1 LTPRSDSTIFRKIRL
16 KPTFAKRT
24 HPTVKTE
31 IVSKMSR
38 LSRALLVAT
47 LALAGTA
54 SSKADNFFDNT
65 ISGIDLGNASGGTTG
80 GHRHWAIFTLGGNV
94 TITDPTPYVPG
105 SVPPGQAPDSYYST
119 AGSADVYGNVGIYG
133 SGRLSMTNSYI
144 NGFVD
149 QFSNVTNTLAG
160 NGANPYFIGSPGSIG
175 HNTTYLQQAYND
187 AIAASAAAK
196 YLGTPAGLLA
206 NPTVV
211 LGSATTAVI
220 TSAKSEVDLGISGGG
235 QAGETYVLNLT
246 DLILQGTSAVLTLN
260 GTATTNYVINVNR
273 YMSLAG
279 GAKINLAGGITPQN
293 VLYNVNQNTI
303 NGVQYDVTLS
313 GGSEARGII
322 LATTRA
328 VKLTG
333 DSKVFGEVIAKSVSL
348 SGSSNVIN
356 PLVSP

>member
-1 LTPRSDSTIFRKIRL
+1 M
-16 KPTFAKRT
+16 
-24 HPTVKTE
+24 KTD
-31 IVSKMSR
+31 IISKMSR
-38 LSRALLVAT
+38 LSRALLAAA
-47 LALAGTA
+47 LALVSTA
-54 SSKADNFFDNT
+54 SVKATPLNFFDGSV
-65 ISGIDLGNASGGTTG
+65 SGVDLGNASGGVTN

-94 TITDPTPYVPG
+94 TITDPTTYGTVPSG
-105 SVPPGQAPDSYYST
+105 SPTSDYSV
-119 AGSADVYGNVGIYG
+119 AGSADVYGNVGISG

-149 QFSNVTNTLAG
+149 QNSSPTNVFAG
-160 NGANPYFIGSPGSIG
+160 NGGNPYFLGSIT
-175 HNTTYLQQAYND
+175 HDSAYLLQGYND
-187 AIAASAAAK
+187 AITASAVAK
-196 YLGTPAGLLA
+196 ALATNVGGGGGTA
-206 NPTVV
+206 
-211 LGSATTAVI
+211 ATTAVI
-220 TSAKSEVDLGISGGG
+220 TSAKSEVDLGIALGG
-235 QAGETYVLNLT
+235 QANTTYVLNLT

>member
-1 LTPRSDSTIFRKIRL
+1 LTPRSDSTIFRKIRF

-24 HPTVKTE
+24 DPTMKTE
-31 IVSKMSR
+31 IVSKMSS

-54 SSKADNFFDNT
+54 SVKAAPGNFFDGSV
-65 ISGIDLGNASGGTTG
+65 SGVDLGNASGGTTG

-94 TITDPTPYVPG
+94 TITDPTPYLPG
-105 SVPPGQAPDSYYST
+105 SVPPGQALDPYYST
-119 AGSADVYGNVGIYG
+119 AGSADVYGNVGISG

-149 QFSNVTNTLAG
+149 QNSSPTNVFAG
-160 NGANPYFIGSPGSIG
+160 NGANPYFLGSIT
-175 HNTTYLQQAYND
+175 HDSAYLLQGYND
-187 AIAASAAAK
+187 AINASATAK
-196 YLGTPAGLLA
+196 ALTATPGT
-206 NPTVV
+206 V
-211 LGSATTAVI
+211 STAVI

-235 QAGETYVLNLT
+235 QVGETYVLNLT

-293 VLYNVNQNTI
+293 VLYNVNENTI

-348 SGSSNVIN
+348 SGASNVIN

>member
-1 LTPRSDSTIFRKIRL
+1 M
-16 KPTFAKRT
+16 
-24 HPTVKTE
+24 KTE

-38 LSRALLVAT
+38 LSRVLLAAT

-54 SSKADNFFDNT
+54 SVKADNFFDDT
-65 ISGIDLGNASGGTTG
+65 ISGINLGNASGGTTG

-94 TITDPTPYVPG
+94 TITDPQSYTTTTGIVPSG
-105 SVPPGQAPDSYYST
+105 SPTSDYSA

-144 NGFVD
+144 DGFVD
-149 QFSNVTNTLAG
+149 EFSSPTNVLAG
-160 NGANPYFIGSPGSIG
+160 NGANPYFLGSIT
-175 HNTTYLQQAYND
+175 HDSAYLQQAYND
-187 AIAASAAAK
+187 AIAASAVAK
-196 YLGTPAGLLA
+196 ALTATSGT
-206 NPTVV
+206 V
-211 LGSATTAVI
+211 STAVI
-220 TSAKSEVDLGISGGG
+220 TSAKSQADLGITGSL
-235 QAGETYVLNLT
+235 AGNTYVLNLT

>member
-1 LTPRSDSTIFRKIRL
+1 M
-16 KPTFAKRT
+16 
-24 HPTVKTE
+24 KTE
-31 IVSKMSR
+31 IVFKMSR
-38 LSRALLVAT
+38 LSRVLLAAT
-47 LALAGTA
+47 LALVSTA
-54 SSKADNFFDNT
+54 SVKAQNFFDNT
-65 ISGIDLGNASGGTTG
+65 ILGINLGNASGGTTG

-94 TITDPTPYVPG
+94 TITDPQSYTTTTGIVPSG
-105 SVPPGQAPDSYYST
+105 SPTSDYSA

-144 NGFVD
+144 DGFVD
-149 QFSNVTNTLAG
+149 EFSSPTNVLAG
-160 NGANPYFIGSPGSIG
+160 NGANPYFLGSIT
-175 HNTTYLQQAYND
+175 HDSAYLQQAYND
-187 AIAASAAAK
+187 AIAASAAAQ
-196 YLGTPAGLLA
+196 YLGTPAGLSA

-211 LGSATTAVI
+211 LGTATTAVI
-220 TSAKSEVDLGISGGG
+220 TSAKSEADLGITGSL
-235 QAGETYVLNLT
+235 AGNTYVLNLT

>member
-1 LTPRSDSTIFRKIRL
+1 M
-16 KPTFAKRT
+16 
-24 HPTVKTE
+24 KTE
-31 IVSKMSR
+31 IVSKMSS

-54 SSKADNFFDNT
+54 SVKADNFFDDT
-65 ISGIDLGNASGGTTG
+65 ISGINLGNASGGTTG

-94 TITDPTPYVPG
+94 TITDPTPYLPG
-105 SVPPGQAPDSYYST
+105 SVPPGQALDPYYST
-119 AGSADVYGNVGIYG
+119 AGSADVYGNVGISG

-149 QFSNVTNTLAG
+149 QNSSPTNVFAG
-160 NGANPYFIGSPGSIG
+160 NGGNPYFLGSIT
-175 HNTTYLQQAYND
+175 HDSAYLLQGYND

-196 YLGTPAGLLA
+196 YLGTPAGLSA

-220 TSAKSEVDLGISGGG
+220 TSATSQADLGITGPL
-235 QAGETYVLNLT
+235 AGTTYVLNLT

-303 NGVQYDVTLS
+303 NVVQYDVTLS

>member
-1 LTPRSDSTIFRKIRL
+1 
-16 KPTFAKRT
+16 
-24 HPTVKTE
+24 
-31 IVSKMSR
+31 
-38 LSRALLVAT
+38 
-47 LALAGTA
+47 
-54 SSKADNFFDNT
+54 
-65 ISGIDLGNASGGTTG
+65 
-80 GHRHWAIFTLGGNV
+80 
-94 TITDPTPYVPG
+94 
-105 SVPPGQAPDSYYST
+105 
-119 AGSADVYGNVGIYG
+119 
-133 SGRLSMTNSYI
+133 
-144 NGFVD
+144 
-149 QFSNVTNTLAG
+149 
-160 NGANPYFIGSPGSIG
+160 
-175 HNTTYLQQAYND
+175 
-187 AIAASAAAK
+187 
-196 YLGTPAGLLA
+196 
-206 NPTVV
+206 
-211 LGSATTAVI
+211 
-220 TSAKSEVDLGISGGG
+220 
-235 QAGETYVLNLT
+235 
-246 DLILQGTSAVLTLN
+246 LN

>member
-1 LTPRSDSTIFRKIRL
+1 M
-16 KPTFAKRT
+16 
-24 HPTVKTE
+24 KTE

-47 LALAGTA
+47 LALVSAA
-54 SSKADNFFDNT
+54 SVKAQNFFDNT
-65 ISGIDLGNASGGTTG
+65 ILGINLGNASGGTTG
-80 GHRHWAIFTLGGNV
+80 GHRSWAIFTLGGNV
-94 TITDPTPYVPG
+94 TITDPTPYT
-105 SVPPGQAPDSYYST
+105 ANSY
-119 AGSADVYGNVGIYG
+119 DVIGNVGIYG
-133 SGRLSMTNSYI
+133 TGRLSMTNSYI
-144 NGFVD
+144 DGFVD
-149 QFSNVTNTLAG
+149 QYSSPTNVFAG
-160 NGANPYFIGSPGSIG
+160 NGTNPNDYYLGSIA
-175 HNTTYLQQAYND
+175 HNTAYLQQAYND
-187 AIAASAAAK
+187 AITASAVAK
-196 YLGTPAGLLA
+196 ALATNVGPGGGTA
-206 NPTVV
+206 
-211 LGSATTAVI
+211 ATTAVI
-220 TSAKSEVDLGISGGG
+220 TSAKNEMDLGIALGG
-235 QAGETYVLNLT
+235 QANTTYVLNLT
-246 DLILQGTSAVLTLN
+246 DLILQGTRAVLTLN

-348 SGSSNVIN
+348 SGASNVIN

>member
-1 LTPRSDSTIFRKIRL
+1 M
-16 KPTFAKRT
+16 
-24 HPTVKTE
+24 KTE

-38 LSRALLVAT
+38 LSRVLLAAT

-54 SSKADNFFDNT
+54 SVKADNFFDDT
-65 ISGIDLGNASGGTTG
+65 ISGINLGNASGGTTG

-94 TITDPTPYVPG
+94 TITDPTPYLPG
-105 SVPPGQAPDSYYST
+105 SVPPGQALDPYYST
-119 AGSADVYGNVGIYG
+119 AGSADVYGNVGISG

-149 QFSNVTNTLAG
+149 QNSSPTNVFAG
-160 NGANPYFIGSPGSIG
+160 NGGNPYFLGSIT
-175 HNTTYLQQAYND
+175 HDSAYLQQAYND
-187 AIAASAAAK
+187 AIAASAVAK
-196 YLGTPAGLLA
+196 ALTATSGT
-206 NPTVV
+206 V
-211 LGSATTAVI
+211 STAVI
-220 TSAKSEVDLGISGGG
+220 TSAKSQADLGITGSL
-235 QAGETYVLNLT
+235 AGNTYVLNLT

>member
-1 LTPRSDSTIFRKIRL
+1 M
-16 KPTFAKRT
+16 
-24 HPTVKTE
+24 KTE

-47 LALAGTA
+47 LALVSTA
-54 SSKADNFFDNT
+54 SVKAQNFFDNT
-65 ISGIDLGNASGGTTG
+65 ILGINLGNASGGTTG

-94 TITDPTPYVPG
+94 TITDPQSYTTTTGIVPSG
-105 SVPPGQAPDSYYST
+105 SPNSDYSA

-144 NGFVD
+144 DGFVD
-149 QFSNVTNTLAG
+149 EFSSPTNVLAG
-160 NGANPYFIGSPGSIG
+160 NGANPYFLGSIT
-175 HNTTYLQQAYND
+175 HDSAYLQQAYND
-187 AIAASAAAK
+187 AIAASAVAK
-196 YLGTPAGLLA
+196 ALTATSGT
-206 NPTVV
+206 V
-211 LGSATTAVI
+211 STAVI
-220 TSAKSEVDLGISGGG
+220 TSAKSQADLGITGSL
-235 QAGETYVLNLT
+235 AGNTYVLNLT

>member
-1 LTPRSDSTIFRKIRL
+1 LTTPSDSTIFQKTPL
-16 KPTFAKRT
+16 KPTLAKRT
-24 HPTVKTE
+24 HPTMKTE

-54 SSKADNFFDNT
+54 SVKADNFFDDT
-65 ISGIDLGNASGGTTG
+65 ILGIDLGNASGGTTG

-94 TITDPTPYVPG
+94 TITDPQSYTTTTGIIPSGTPTSNY
-105 SVPPGQAPDSYYST
+105 SAP
-119 AGSADVYGNVGIYG
+119 GSADVYGNVGIYG

-144 NGFVD
+144 DGFVD
-149 QFSNVTNTLAG
+149 QYSYPTNVFTGNTP
-160 NGANPYFIGSPGSIG
+160 NPYFLGSIT
-175 HNTTYLQQAYND
+175 HDSAYLQQAYND
-187 AIAASAAAK
+187 AIAASAVAK
-196 YLGTPAGLLA
+196 ALTATPGT
-206 NPTVV
+206 V
-211 LGSATTAVI
+211 STAVI

>member
-1 LTPRSDSTIFRKIRL
+1 M
-16 KPTFAKRT
+16 
-24 HPTVKTE
+24 KTE

-38 LSRALLVAT
+38 LSRVLLAAT
-47 LALAGTA
+47 LALVSTA
-54 SSKADNFFDNT
+54 SVKAQNFFDNT
-65 ISGIDLGNASGGTTG
+65 ILGINLGNASGGTTG

-94 TITDPTPYVPG
+94 TITDPQSYTTTTGIVPSG
-105 SVPPGQAPDSYYST
+105 SPTSDYSA

-144 NGFVD
+144 DGFVD
-149 QFSNVTNTLAG
+149 EFSSPTNVLAG
-160 NGANPYFIGSPGSIG
+160 NGANPYFLGSIT
-175 HNTTYLQQAYND
+175 HDSAYLQQAYND
-187 AIAASAAAK
+187 AIAASAVAK
-196 YLGTPAGLLA
+196 ALTATSGT
-206 NPTVV
+206 V
-211 LGSATTAVI
+211 STAVI
-220 TSAKSEVDLGISGGG
+220 TSAKSQADLGITGSL
-235 QAGETYVLNLT
+235 AGNTYVLNLT

>member
-1 LTPRSDSTIFRKIRL
+1 M
-16 KPTFAKRT
+16 
-24 HPTVKTE
+24 KTE

-54 SSKADNFFDNT
+54 SVKAADNFFDAT
-65 ISGIDLGNASGGTTG
+65 SSDTVSGIYLGNASGGTTG
-80 GHRHWAIFTLGGNV
+80 GHRSWAIFTLGGNV
-94 TITDPTPYVPG
+94 TITDPTPYTPG
-105 SVPPGQAPDSYYST
+105 NYDPYTANSY
-119 AGSADVYGNVGIYG
+119 DVIGNVGIYG
-133 SGRLSMTNSYI
+133 TGRLSMTNSYI
-144 NGFVD
+144 DGFVD
-149 QFSNVTNTLAG
+149 EFSSPTNVLAG
-160 NGANPYFIGSPGSIG
+160 NGANPYFLGSIT
-175 HNTTYLQQAYND
+175 HDSAYLQQAYND
-187 AIAASAAAK
+187 AIAASAVAK
-196 YLGTPAGLLA
+196 ALTATSGT
-206 NPTVV
+206 V
-211 LGSATTAVI
+211 STAVI
-220 TSAKSEVDLGISGGG
+220 TSAKSQADLGITGSL
-235 QAGETYVLNLT
+235 AGNTYVLNLT

>member
-1 LTPRSDSTIFRKIRL
+1 LTPRSDSTIFRKIRF

-24 HPTVKTE
+24 DPTMKTE
-31 IVSKMSR
+31 IVSKMSS

-54 SSKADNFFDNT
+54 SVKADNFFDNT
-65 ISGIDLGNASGGTTG
+65 ISGINLGNASGGTTG
-80 GHRHWAIFTLGGNV
+80 GHRHWAIFTLGGSV
-94 TITDPTPYVPG
+94 TITDPTPYLPG
-105 SVPPGQAPDSYYST
+105 SVPSGQAPDSYYST

-149 QFSNVTNTLAG
+149 QYSSPTNVFAG
-160 NGANPYFIGSPGSIG
+160 NGANPYFLGSIT
-175 HNTTYLQQAYND
+175 HDSAYLQRAYND
-187 AIAASAAAK
+187 AIAASAAAEA
-196 YLGTPAGLLA
+196 LTTNVGAGGGTA
-206 NPTVV
+206 
-211 LGSATTAVI
+211 ATTAVI
-220 TSAKSEVDLGISGGG
+220 TSAKSEVDLGIALGG
-235 QAGETYVLNLT
+235 QPNTTYVLNLT

>member
-1 LTPRSDSTIFRKIRL
+1 M
-16 KPTFAKRT
+16 
-24 HPTVKTE
+24 KTE

-47 LALAGTA
+47 LALAGTV
-54 SSKADNFFDNT
+54 SIKADNFFDDT
-65 ISGIDLGNASGGTTG
+65 ILGIDLGNASGGTTG

-94 TITDPTPYVPG
+94 TITDPQSYTNY
-105 SVPPGQAPDSYYST
+105 SVPPPLPGQTDAYYSAYYSQ
-119 AGSADVYGNVGIYG
+119 AGSADVYGNVGISG

-144 NGFVD
+144 DGFVD
-149 QFSNVTNTLAG
+149 QNSYPTNVLTG
-160 NGANPYFIGSPGSIG
+160 NGGNPYFLGSIT
-175 HNTTYLQQAYND
+175 HDSAYLQQGYTD
-187 AIAASAAAK
+187 AINASATAK
-196 YLGTPAGLLA
+196 ALTATPGT
-206 NPTVV
+206 V
-211 LGSATTAVI
+211 STAVI

>member
-1 LTPRSDSTIFRKIRL
+1 M
-16 KPTFAKRT
+16 
-24 HPTVKTE
+24 KTE

-38 LSRALLVAT
+38 LSRVLLAAT

-54 SSKADNFFDNT
+54 SVKADNFFDDT
-65 ISGIDLGNASGGTTG
+65 ISGINLGNASGGTTG

-94 TITDPTPYVPG
+94 TITDPTPYLPG
-105 SVPPGQAPDSYYST
+105 SVPPGQALDPYYST
-119 AGSADVYGNVGIYG
+119 AGSADVYGNVGISG

-144 NGFVD
+144 DGFVD
-149 QFSNVTNTLAG
+149 EFSSPTNVLAG
-160 NGANPYFIGSPGSIG
+160 NGANPYFLGSIT
-175 HNTTYLQQAYND
+175 HDSAYLQQAYND
-187 AIAASAAAK
+187 AIAASAVAK
-196 YLGTPAGLLA
+196 ALTATSGT
-206 NPTVV
+206 V
-211 LGSATTAVI
+211 STAVI
-220 TSAKSEVDLGISGGG
+220 TSAKSQADLGITGTL
-235 QAGETYVLNLT
+235 AGNTYVLNLT

>member
-1 LTPRSDSTIFRKIRL
+1 M
-16 KPTFAKRT
+16 
-24 HPTVKTE
+24 KTE

-54 SSKADNFFDNT
+54 SVKADNFFDDT
-65 ISGIDLGNASGGTTG
+65 ISGINLGNASGGTTG

-94 TITDPTPYVPG
+94 TITDPTPYLPG
-105 SVPPGQAPDSYYST
+105 SVPPGQALDPYYST
-119 AGSADVYGNVGIYG
+119 AGSADVYGNVGISG

-149 QFSNVTNTLAG
+149 QNSSPTNVFAG
-160 NGANPYFIGSPGSIG
+160 NGGNPYFLGSIT
-175 HNTTYLQQAYND
+175 HDSAYLQQAYND
-187 AIAASAAAK
+187 AIAASAVAK
-196 YLGTPAGLLA
+196 ALTATSGT
-206 NPTVV
+206 V
-211 LGSATTAVI
+211 STAVI
-220 TSAKSEVDLGISGGG
+220 TSAKSQADLGITGSL
-235 QAGETYVLNLT
+235 AGNTYVLNLT

>member
-1 LTPRSDSTIFRKIRL
+1 M
-16 KPTFAKRT
+16 
-24 HPTVKTE
+24 KTE

-38 LSRALLVAT
+38 LSRVLLAAT
-47 LALAGTA
+47 LALVSTA
-54 SSKADNFFDNT
+54 SVKAQNFFDNT
-65 ISGIDLGNASGGTTG
+65 ILGINLGNASGGTTG

-94 TITDPTPYVPG
+94 TITNPQSYTTTTGIVPSGSPT
-105 SVPPGQAPDSYYST
+105 SDYSA

-149 QFSNVTNTLAG
+149 EFSSPTNVLAG
-160 NGANPYFIGSPGSIG
+160 NGANPYFLGSIT
-175 HNTTYLQQAYND
+175 HDSAYLQQAYND
-187 AIAASAAAK
+187 AIAASAVAK
-196 YLGTPAGLLA
+196 ALTATSGT
-206 NPTVV
+206 V
-211 LGSATTAVI
+211 STAVI
-220 TSAKSEVDLGISGGG
+220 RSAKSQADLGITGSL
-235 QAGETYVLNLT
+235 AGNTYVLNLT

>member
-1 LTPRSDSTIFRKIRL
+1 M
-16 KPTFAKRT
+16 
-24 HPTVKTE
+24 KTE

-38 LSRALLVAT
+38 LSRVLLAAT
-47 LALAGTA
+47 LALVSTA
-54 SSKADNFFDNT
+54 SVKAQNFFDNT
-65 ISGIDLGNASGGTTG
+65 ILGINLGNASGGTTG

-94 TITDPTPYVPG
+94 TITDPTPYLPG
-105 SVPPGQAPDSYYST
+105 SVPPGQAQDPYYST
-119 AGSADVYGNVGIYG
+119 AGSADVYGNVGISG

-149 QFSNVTNTLAG
+149 QNSSPTNVFAG
-160 NGANPYFIGSPGSIG
+160 NGGNPYFLGSIT
-175 HNTTYLQQAYND
+175 HDSAYLQQAYND
-187 AIAASAAAK
+187 AIAASAVAK
-196 YLGTPAGLLA
+196 ALTATSGT
-206 NPTVV
+206 V
-211 LGSATTAVI
+211 STAVI
-220 TSAKSEVDLGISGGG
+220 TSAKSQADLGITGSL
-235 QAGETYVLNLT
+235 AGNTYVLNLT

>member
-1 LTPRSDSTIFRKIRL
+1 M
-16 KPTFAKRT
+16 
-24 HPTVKTE
+24 KTE

-54 SSKADNFFDNT
+54 SVKADNFFDNT
-65 ISGIDLGNASGGTTG
+65 ISGINLGNASGGTTG

-94 TITDPTPYVPG
+94 TITDPTTHTNY
-105 SVPPGQAPDSYYST
+105 SVPPPLPGQTDAYYSAYYSQ

-144 NGFVD
+144 DGFVD
-149 QFSNVTNTLAG
+149 QFSSPTNVFAG
-160 NGANPYFIGSPGSIG
+160 NGTNPNDYYLGSIT
-175 HNTTYLQQAYND
+175 HDSAYLLQGYND

-196 YLGTPAGLLA
+196 YLGTPAGLSA

-220 TSAKSEVDLGISGGG
+220 TSAKSQADLGITGSL
-235 QAGETYVLNLT
+235 AGNTYVLNLT

-293 VLYNVNQNTI
+293 VLYNVNENTI